1 MATSLS
7 LARKPFAANG
17 RPLNLKSGKKNPRSG
32 KVVTSE
38 REAAWDSKGEF
49 NASSKKDLAEQINTL
64 IEAYASG
71 QAINGIGDPENGD
84 QTYHEAQM
92 QRAADLAEAYNDPS
106 GQKMKVMGDTIVE
119 ELIEVGRR
127 EGFTRSTMGVQ
138 PVPQGQDG
146 KVRIKYKQ
154 SIAVVATSATTVKP
168 VRFRERYV
176 RPPIYYLNANLLIED
191 IEVRLSPVGVMEEMF
206 EDGLEST
213 MVTED
218 RLTLKFW
225 DALNGIYNTPIGIT
239 GALTPEIWATLKEA
253 IEAWG
258 LPATTAVMAYTFWKD
273 ISGGT
278 VFSSWFDPV
287 SKYQMV
293 LEGRL
298 GSLMGVNII
307 TDAFREPKLRVL
319 PDDTLYVL
327 GPPNS
332 VGVITQHQELTPYQ
346 VDLRNQG
353 QPISGWFLEAIQG
366 TTSQNPRSIIK
377 ATRV

>member
-1 MATSLS
+1 MKA
-7 LARKPFAANG
+7 
-17 RPLNLKSGKKNPRSG
+17 GKKNPRSG
-32 KVVTSE
+32 AFITSE
-38 REAAWDSKGEF
+38 REAAWNDQGEF
-49 NASSKKDLAEQINTL
+49 NASSKEDLFHQVNQL
-64 IEAYASG
+64 IEAHVQG
-71 QAINGIGDPENGD
+71 KAIAGIGDASNPDLSVAEE
-84 QTYHEAQM
+84 QQM
-92 QRAADLAEAYNDPS
+92 RAADLQEAYSDPS
-106 GQKMKVMGDTIVE
+106 GKKLQVMGDTIVE

-127 EGFTRSTMGVQ
+127 EGFTRSCLGVQ

-168 VRFRERYV
+168 VKFRERYV
-176 RPPIYYLNANLLIED
+176 RPPIYYLNANLLVDD
-191 IEVRLSPVGVMEEMF
+191 IEVKLSPVGIMEEMF

-218 RLTLKFW
+218 RLTLQFW
-225 DALNGIYNTPIGIT
+225 NALTGIYNTPIGIT
-239 GALTPEIWATLKEA
+239 GSLTPEIWATLKEA

-258 LPATTAVMAYTFWKD
+258 LPASTAVMAYTFWKD

-278 VFSSWFDPV
+278 VFSGYFDPV
-287 SKYQMV
+287 TKYQLV

-298 GSLMGVNII
+298 GSLMGVSII

-319 PDDTLYVL
+319 PDDTMYVL

-353 QPISGWFLEAIQG
+353 QPVSGWFLEAIQG
-366 TTSQNPRSIIK
+366 TTSQNPRSIIS
-377 ATRV
+377 ARRV

>member
-1 MATSLS
+1 MATTS
-7 LARKPFAANG
+7 LARKPYTASG
-17 RPLNLKSGKKNPRSG
+17 RPLQMKTGKKGRSG
-32 KVVTSE
+32 TFITSE
-38 REAAWDSKGEF
+38 REAAWNDKGEF
-49 NASSKKDLAEQINTL
+49 NASSKEDLFHQVNQL
-64 IEAYASG
+64 IEAHVNG
-71 QAINGIGDPENGD
+71 TAISGIGNAEDNE
-84 QTYHEAQM
+84 QSLHEAQM
-92 QRAADLAEAYNDPS
+92 MRAADLQEAYGDPS
-106 GQKMKVMGDTIVE
+106 GKKMRVMGDTIVE

-168 VRFRERYV
+168 VKFRERYV
-176 RPPIYYLNANLLIED
+176 RPPIYYLNANLLVED
-191 IEVRLSPVGVMEEMF
+191 IEVKLSPVGIMEEMF

-218 RLTLKFW
+218 RLTLTFW
-225 DALNGIYNTPIGIT
+225 NALTGIYNTPIGIT
-239 GALTPEIWATLKEA
+239 GSLTPEIWATLKEA

-258 LPATTAVMAYTFWKD
+258 LPASTAVMAYTFWKD

-278 VFSSWFDPV
+278 VFSGYFDPV
-287 SKYQMV
+287 TKYQLV

-298 GSLMGVNII
+298 GSLMGVHII

-319 PDDTLYVL
+319 PDDTMYVL

-353 QPISGWFLEAIQG
+353 QPVSGWFLEAIQG
-366 TTSQNPRSIIK
+366 TTSVNPRSIIS
-377 ATRV
+377 AQRV

>member
-1 MATSLS
+1 MTTAS
-7 LARKPFAANG
+7 LARKPYAANG
-17 RPLNLKSGKKNPRSG
+17 RPFVMKAGKKNPRSG
-32 KVVTSE
+32 AFVTSE
-38 REAAWDSKGEF
+38 RESAFGSNGEF
-49 NASSKKDLAEQINTL
+49 NASSKQDLIDRIDQMVT
-64 IEAYASG
+64 AYASG
-71 QAINGIGDPENGD
+71 EAVQGFGNPENQE

-92 QRAADLAEAYNDPS
+92 QRAADLVEAYNDPS
-106 GQKMKVMGDTIVE
+106 GKKMKVMGDTIVE
-119 ELIEVGRR
+119 ELVEVGRR
-127 EGFTRSTMGVQ
+127 EGFTRSTLGVQ
-138 PVPQGQDG
+138 SVPQGQDG

-168 VRFRERYV
+168 VKFREKYV
-176 RPPIYYLNANLLIED
+176 RPPIYYVNANLLIED

-213 MVTED
+213 MVAED

-225 DALNGIYNTPIGIT
+225 EALNNIYHAPVGIT
-239 GALTPEIWATLKEA
+239 GSLTPEIWATLKEA
-253 IEAWG
+253 IEAFG
-258 LPATTAVMAYTFWKD
+258 IPASTAVMAYSFWKD

-278 VFSSWFDPV
+278 VFSNYFDPV
-287 SKYQMV
+287 SKYQLV

-327 GPPNS
+327 GPPNT

-353 QPISGWFLEAIQG
+353 QPIQGWFLEQIQG
-366 TTSQNPRSIIK
+366 TTSQNPRSVIK
-377 ATRV
+377 AFRL